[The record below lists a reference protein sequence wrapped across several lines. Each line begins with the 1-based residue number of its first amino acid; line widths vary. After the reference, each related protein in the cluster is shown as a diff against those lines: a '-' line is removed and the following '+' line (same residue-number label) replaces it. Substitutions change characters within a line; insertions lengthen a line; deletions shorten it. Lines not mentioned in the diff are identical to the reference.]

1 MIATTLSSLRP
12 PHFKLWDLAIGDG
25 LEYGH
30 WRAGNQPGCGKR
42 FRMAMIRSMQVYS
55 VALLKKRAG
64 RFSSS
69 FLLQN
74 YLVFAELKATAHE
87 IERNSAPFTL
97 TLTKAVLVFPTTHS
111 CLSPTTI
118 SLSAVMS
125 FVNSSHTVITG
136 ENTLNHVQGN
146 QVNGTINAGTV
157 NFNTGRA
164 VMKRTERD
172 EFQYVRRGDMIK
184 VKELGSVDLSEW
196 DWEWQNGELVGR
208 YKSSA
213 QKRIYTVEIVDRQSK
228 FTAMIYEGEDAQ
240 DLWEKDF
247 RQFSPIRNYSAINQ
261 SAIPA
266 LIFHHELIPCAHFY
280 TGSFWMNVYI
290 QYLARNM
297 DCGYSML
304 WMNTTSGMLFS
315 GPDGPSTQFSSFYAN
330 ELIVVPPTIG
340 MLKDDTSFRF
350 FSKFGPS
357 VDDNV
362 LVCAVYSYKDIF
374 LADLFPRMAEDHR
387 SKDADRYDWMH
398 RCLRGLWFKRSMLI
412 FELAII
418 EGKENF
424 FIVEPPH
431 LTLKS
436 TQCPRTFPTL
446 HNAEHPIEETM
457 PTPIYLFVHSLPT
470 TLSEIVSWLERPC
483 YFWSFD
489 KTGQSRLSEEECER
503 WGLPVLVPDTGF
515 LDRVVLCSWPTHIYT
530 TLQDWQKATGFD
542 PTTSDWARSRG
553 YPEWEIVGTEDR
565 FVLVEEALT
574 EDLEW
579 EFLDV

>member
-97 TLTKAVLVFPTTHS
+97 TLTEWLLQSSRVF
-111 CLSPTTI
+111 
-118 SLSAVMS
+118 
-125 FVNSSHTVITG
+125 
-136 ENTLNHVQGN
+136 
-146 QVNGTINAGTV
+146 
-157 NFNTGRA
+157 
-164 VMKRTERD
+164 
-172 EFQYVRRGDMIK
+172 
-184 VKELGSVDLSEW
+184 
-196 DWEWQNGELVGR
+196 
-208 YKSSA
+208 
-213 QKRIYTVEIVDRQSK
+213 
-228 FTAMIYEGEDAQ
+228 DAL
-240 DLWEKDF
+240 DV
-247 RQFSPIRNYSAINQ
+247 
-261 SAIPA
+261 
-266 LIFHHELIPCAHFY
+266 
-280 TGSFWMNVYI
+280 T
-290 QYLARNM
+290 
-297 DCGYSML
+297 
-304 WMNTTSGMLFS
+304 
-315 GPDGPSTQFSSFYAN
+315 
-330 ELIVVPPTIG
+330 
-340 MLKDDTSFRF
+340 
-350 FSKFGPS
+350 
-357 VDDNV
+357 
-362 LVCAVYSYKDIF
+362 
-374 LADLFPRMAEDHR
+374 
-387 SKDADRYDWMH
+387 
-398 RCLRGLWFKRSMLI
+398 
-412 FELAII
+412 
-418 EGKENF
+418 EGKEKF

-446 HNAEHPIEETM
+446 HNAEDPIEETM